1 MKAGNINTNI
11 IADEHS
17 KFIRQYDILKVLVD
31 PNADNESYKLPTGNE
46 HTTASII
53 RILGIRLM
61 SLIACVGLGL
71 KSC

>member
-1 MKAGNINTNI
+1 MDINTNI

-17 KFIRQYDILKVLVD
+17 NFIRQYDTLKVLVN
-31 PNADNESYKLPTGNE
+31 PNAGNVSYKLPICIEGA
-46 HTTASII
+46 TASII

-71 KSC
+71 KSGRSG